1 MLVKRYRR
9 KSVRNLGEITM
20 KEIKQQI
27 NELQTKVARLES
39 EIASLKDTV
48 NNMYQ
53 DKANKSEVKRLSIS
67 VRQSLDVIADRLGL
81 ERWKL

>member
-1 MLVKRYRR
+1 
-9 KSVRNLGEITM
+9 M

-39 EIASLKDTV
+39 KITSLESTIQDIHI
-48 NNMYQ
+48 

-67 VRQSLDVIADRLGL
+67 LRQSFDVIADRLGL

>member
-1 MLVKRYRR
+1 
-9 KSVRNLGEITM
+9 M

-67 VRQSLDVIADRLGL
+67 IRQSLEVIADRLGL

>member
-1 MLVKRYRR
+1 
-9 KSVRNLGEITM
+9 M

-39 EIASLKDTV
+39 KIMSLESTIEDIH
-48 NNMYQ
+48 Q
-53 DKANKSEVKRLSIS
+53 DKTNKSDFNRLSQSI
-67 VRQSLDVIADRLGL
+67 RQSFDVIADRLGL

>member
-1 MLVKRYRR
+1 
-9 KSVRNLGEITM
+9 M

-53 DKANKSEVKRLSIS
+53 DKANKTEVKRLSIS
-67 VRQSLDVIADRLGL
+67 LRQSFDVIADRLGL

>member
-1 MLVKRYRR
+1 
-9 KSVRNLGEITM
+9 M

-27 NELQTKVARLES
+27 SELQTKVARLES
-39 EIASLKDTV
+39 EIVSLKATV
-48 NNMYQ
+48 NNLYK

-67 VRQSLDVIADRLGL
+67 VRQSLDVIADKLDI

>member
-1 MLVKRYRR
+1 
-9 KSVRNLGEITM
+9 M

-48 NNMYQ
+48 NNLYK
-53 DKANKSEVKRLSIS
+53 DKANKSKVNRLSIS
-67 VRQSLDVIADRLGL
+67 IRQSLDVIADRLGL

>member
-1 MLVKRYRR
+1 
-9 KSVRNLGEITM
+9 M

-67 VRQSLDVIADRLGL
+67 IRESLEVIADRLGL

>member
-1 MLVKRYRR
+1 
-9 KSVRNLGEITM
+9 M
-20 KEIKQQI
+20 KETQRQIK
-27 NELQTKVARLES
+27 ELQTKVARLEN
-39 EIASLKDTV
+39 EIVSLKDTV

>member
-1 MLVKRYRR
+1 
-9 KSVRNLGEITM
+9 M

-39 EIASLKDTV
+39 EIVSLKHTV
-48 NNMYQ
+48 NNLYK

-67 VRQSLDVIADRLGL
+67 IRQSLDVIADRLGL

>member
-1 MLVKRYRR
+1 
-9 KSVRNLGEITM
+9 M

-27 NELQTKVARLES
+27 SELQTKVARLES
-39 EIASLKDTV
+39 KIASLESTIQDIYK
-48 NNMYQ
+48 

-67 VRQSLDVIADRLGL
+67 VRQSLEVIADRLGL

>member
-9 KSVRNLGEITM
+9 KSVRNLGEVTM

-39 EIASLKDTV
+39 EITSLKDTA
-48 NNMYQ
+48 NNLYK
-53 DKANKSEVKRLSIS
+53 DKANKSDFNRLSQSI
-67 VRQSLDVIADRLGL
+67 RQSFDVIADRLGL

>member
-1 MLVKRYRR
+1 
-9 KSVRNLGEITM
+9 M

-53 DKANKSEVKRLSIS
+53 DKANKSDLNRLSHS
-67 VRQSLDVIADRLGL
+67 LRQSFDVIADRLGL

>member
-1 MLVKRYRR
+1 
-9 KSVRNLGEITM
+9 M

-67 VRQSLDVIADRLGL
+67 LRQSFDVIADRLGL